1 VKKLRYIVVLGL
13 VLLFSVEVQS
23 QCAMCR
29 ENAKGSGMDI
39 NSGIIF
45 LMLIPYILL
54 FVLFRKKIIAFIKEF
69 RGMQ

>member
-1 VKKLRYIVVLGL
+1 MKQFIYIVVMGL
-13 VLLFSVEVQS
+13 VLFSSSELQA

-29 ENAKGSGMDI
+29 ENAKGAGLDI
-39 NSGIIF
+39 NAGILF
-45 LMLIPYILL
+45 LMAIPYILL

>member
-1 VKKLRYIVVLGL
+1 MKKLIYIVVLGI
-13 VLLFSVEVQS
+13 VFFSSAEIQA

>member
-1 VKKLRYIVVLGL
+1 
-13 VLLFSVEVQS
+13 
-23 QCAMCR
+23 MCR